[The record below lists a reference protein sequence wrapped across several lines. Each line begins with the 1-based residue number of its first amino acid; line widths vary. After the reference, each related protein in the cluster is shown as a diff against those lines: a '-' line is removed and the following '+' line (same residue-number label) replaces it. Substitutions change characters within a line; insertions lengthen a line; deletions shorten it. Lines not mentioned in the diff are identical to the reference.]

1 MNNSFAFNTVQMYH
15 APAPLHIIQLYIHAE
30 QMHTETS
37 FLWNI
42 KKFVFFLTQIPSPPL
57 EYWISERSCS
67 PITRGFFESEL
78 KSLSVPPKNICTV
91 YPVRGKGKCRHL
103 SLALWSEGGLATPTP
118 FLRRNPR
125 AIMTL
130 LTPGLYCTYH
140 LFDSIPHV
148 WKNPLSNIF
157 FISYGSTA
165 RRILYS

>member
-15 APAPLHIIQLYIHAE
+15 APLHIIQLYIHAE

-42 KKFVFFLTQIPSPPL
+42 KKFVFFVTQIPSPPL
-57 EYWISERSCS
+57 NIGSYS

-118 FLRRNPR
+118 FPRRNPR

-148 WKNPLSNIF
+148 RKNPLSNIF
-157 FISYGSTA
+157 IISYGSTA